1 MHKFT
6 IPFYF
11 NENSLKK
18 KVDIGNMFHQAGKE
32 NAAASSNTKEG
43 QLLRSFASRSI
54 NLSLQGFK

>member
-1 MHKFT
+1 MFMHKFT

-43 QLLRSFASRSI
+43 QLLLRSFASRSI
-54 NLSLQGFK
+54 NLS